1 MVGVRPFAALA
12 LGVALLGGCAG
23 HRASNDGA
31 GANLVVGKAATDY
44 FCAPDAKS
52 ADRIAATLAQSD
64 EDAYRD
70 AIYNALAV
78 QPGTHV
84 RELRRVSGEEATVEV
99 MVEQGLYSGHT
110 CWYPASVKGLLRP
123 AT

>member
-1 MVGVRPFAALA
+1 MSVRPLAALA
-12 LGVALLGGCAG
+12 LGAALLGGCAA
-23 HRASNDGA
+23 HRASNDGE
-31 GANLVVGKAATDY
+31 GAVLVVGKAATDY
-44 FCAPDAKS
+44 FCAPDAKT
-52 ADRIAATLAQSD
+52 ADRIATTIAQAD

-70 AIYNALAV
+70 AIYNSLAV

-84 RELRRVSGEEATVEV
+84 REVRRVSGEEAKVEV

-110 CWYPASVKGLLRP
+110 CWYPATVKGLLRP